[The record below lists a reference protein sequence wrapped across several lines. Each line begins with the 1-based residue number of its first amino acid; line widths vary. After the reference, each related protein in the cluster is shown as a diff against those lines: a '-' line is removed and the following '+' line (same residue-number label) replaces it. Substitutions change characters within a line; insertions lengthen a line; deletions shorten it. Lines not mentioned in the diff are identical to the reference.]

1 MFILKIVVLHYYN
14 IMLKQFLT
22 HTNLFYE
29 KLKLLWESKASLRF
43 TSTILVFIFITC
55 SLLSVLVINNY
66 IHLGIFNESFKNP
79 FFSIEIVFTILLI
92 TELFGLIFMLP
103 KSVAKSVGK
112 QFELLSLI
120 FLRDS
125 FKEFS
130 HIASDFS
137 LESLKEPLINMA
149 FYGFG
154 AIVIFATIGY
164 TYKLQKHIKLTNTE
178 DSQEQ
183 FIRLKKLLALFL
195 LIAFAIVGFLDI
207 KALVTTGKYLH
218 SFKTFYTVLIFSDII
233 IVLIALR
240 YTLSYYKIFRYSA
253 FVLATILIRISLSV
267 KPFYDVIIGVVA
279 VLFILVLTLTYNYFL
294 KDLPSKKPSKGA

>member
-1 MFILKIVVLHYYN
+1 
-14 IMLKQFLT
+14 MLKRFLT
-22 HTNLFYE
+22 YTNSIYE
-29 KLKLLWESKASLRF
+29 KLKLLWESKRSRYLTSL
-43 TSTILVFIFITC
+43 ILVISFIVC
-55 SLLSVLVINNY
+55 SLLSVLVINEY
-66 IHLGIFNESFKNP
+66 INLGMFNKHFRNP
-79 FFSIEIVFTILLI
+79 FFSIEIVFTLLLI

-120 FLRDS
+120 FLRDG

-130 HIASDFS
+130 HIGSDFS
-137 LESLKEPLINMA
+137 LGSLKEPLINMA

-195 LIAFAIVGFLDI
+195 LIAFAVVGFLDI
-207 KALVTTGKYLH
+207 KALITTGKYLH

-233 IVLIALR
+233 IVLIVLR
-240 YTLSYYKIFRYSA
+240 YTLNYYKIFRYSA

-279 VLFILVLTLTYNYFL
+279 ALFILVLTLAYNYLL
-294 KDLPSKKPSKGA
+294 KELPPKKLSK

>member
-1 MFILKIVVLHYYN
+1 
-14 IMLKQFLT
+14 MLKRFLT
-22 HTNLFYE
+22 HTNSIYE
-29 KLKLLWESKASLRF
+29 KLKLLWESKKSRYL
-43 TSTILVFIFITC
+43 TSVILVISFIIC
-55 SLLSVLVINNY
+55 SILSVLVINDF
-66 IHLGIFNESFKNP
+66 IFLGKYNTYFKNP
-79 FFSIEIVFTILLI
+79 FFSVEIVFTLLLI

-120 FLRDS
+120 FLRDG

-130 HIASDFS
+130 HIGSDFS
-137 LESLKEPLINMA
+137 LQSLKEPLINMA

-154 AIVIFATIGY
+154 AILIFVIIGY
-164 TYKLQKHIKLTNTE
+164 NYRLQKHIKLTNTE

-195 LIAFAIVGFLDI
+195 LIAFAVVGFLDI
-207 KALVTTGKYLH
+207 KALISTGTYLH

-240 YTLSYYKIFRYSA
+240 YTLNYYKIFRYSA

-267 KPFYDVIIGVVA
+267 QPFYDVIIGVIA
-279 VLFILVLTLTYNYFL
+279 ALFILSLTLAYNYFL
-294 KDLPSKKPSKGA
+294 KELPIKKLLK